1 MVAKIGEQPILQGA
15 VGGEENIVLDC
26 ILDISSARL
35 LERFKSRAGPSRL
48 ERLSSDRFM
57 EAGLIRSW

>member
-1 MVAKIGEQPILQGA
+1 M
-15 VGGEENIVLDC
+15 GGEENIVLDC

-35 LERFKSRAGPSRL
+35 LEQLKSRAGPSRL
-48 ERLSSDRFM
+48 EWLSSDRFM